1 MFGYNRYV
9 VAQDERALLIRDG
22 AVVEILDTGVHRYF
36 DPLNRLRVERF
47 SLQNLRFEHGLLEAL
62 IRDRRDLFDQW
73 FTLVEIGET
82 EIGLVYVRDALT
94 EVLLPRTRA
103 AFWNIE
109 DTVRVERADVSETLE
124 VAGQLLRQMRRS
136 TQVQVMHARKRVV
149 LEATVAAG
157 EHGLLFVDGVLNR
170 ELQPGTYGFWQIDR
184 PVSVKIVDLR
194 RQAME
199 VSGQEILTKDKVSL
213 RVNLAATYRITDPR
227 TAVSADQDF
236 EQSLYRELQF
246 ALRQAISAQNLDPL
260 LGNKSTLDTQV
271 FELARQRTEAFGVT
285 LEAVGVKDIILP
297 GDMKTLLNQV
307 VEAEKAAQAN
317 VIRRREETAATRS
330 LLNTAKLMADNPTL
344 MRLKELEAL
353 EKVVENVGS
362 LTVYNGLEGILSDTI
377 KLGTTPK

>member
-36 DPLNRLRVERF
+36 DPLSRMRVERF

-62 IRDRRDLFDQW
+62 IRDRRDLFDRW
-73 FTLVEIGET
+73 FELTEIGES
-82 EIGLVYVRDALT
+82 EVGLVYVRDLLSD
-94 EVLLPRTRA
+94 VLLPRTRA
-103 AFWNIE
+103 AFWKVE

-136 TQVQVMHARKRVV
+136 TQAQVIHARNRVM

-157 EHGLLFVDGVLNR
+157 EHGLLFVDGVLDR

-194 RQAME
+194 RQAMD

-227 TAVSADQDF
+227 TAVTADQDF
-236 EQSLYRELQF
+236 VQSLYRELQF

-260 LGNKSTLDTQV
+260 LGNKSTLDIQI

-297 GDMKTLLNQV
+297 GDMKMLLNQV

-377 KLGTTPK
+377 KLGVTPK